1 MLPVEQCAVCGDDAT
16 SNKQYGA
23 TTCHSCRVF
32 FHRAVKAKEKKSC
45 RLRGNCPINRFTRT
59 QCRACR
65 LAQCVKAGMQK
76 LGKKRKPSEDQRP
89 SKITEE
95 DVNTTRATTSLPCS
109 PHVSKPACV
118 ISTNP
123 NSAREGSQSVKC
135 MRIAVITST
144 PTRTKYSKKEDQ
156 VNSESPKGPWVG
168 NPEEFSIQT
177 LIVTSSLIPE
187 RLSTTLNLAADAV
200 LPKITKQIIEPLI
213 SMDQFALSR
222 VKEGHRAWYPNQYG
236 LLVFQFYESLVKEF
250 LGCWL
255 SSWPSFLADHTNQV
269 STTLCG
275 LVVGLEQC
283 FAHRGLYEQAVFSS
297 PCITPSMERLWG
309 NTFPM
314 EEDYPGITMEGTENL
329 ASPWARHMDDEHF
342 VSESVKLLADVVA
355 DDPVTAK
362 LLTFLAFFSSDRVGS
377 TCEEAQELLGREKSR
392 IQEQLLHHL
401 KRQGRSPYQV
411 DEILS
416 RMTEVGKLLLS
427 SCLLHSGD
435 VPCEDWKDIQ
445 L

>member
-1 MLPVEQCAVCGDDAT
+1 
-16 SNKQYGA
+16 
-23 TTCHSCRVF
+23 
-32 FHRAVKAKEKKSC
+32 
-45 RLRGNCPINRFTRT
+45 
-59 QCRACR
+59 
-65 LAQCVKAGMQK
+65 
-76 LGKKRKPSEDQRP
+76 
-89 SKITEE
+89 
-95 DVNTTRATTSLPCS
+95 
-109 PHVSKPACV
+109 
-118 ISTNP
+118 
-123 NSAREGSQSVKC
+123 
-135 MRIAVITST
+135 
-144 PTRTKYSKKEDQ
+144 
-156 VNSESPKGPWVG
+156 
-168 NPEEFSIQT
+168 
-177 LIVTSSLIPE
+177 
-187 RLSTTLNLAADAV
+187 
-200 LPKITKQIIEPLI
+200 
-213 SMDQFALSR
+213 MDQFALSR

-362 LLTFLAFFSSDRVGS
+362 LLTFLAFFSSNRVGS
-377 TCEEAQELLGREKSR
+377 TCEGAQELLGREKSR

-411 DEILS
+411 ITY
-416 RMTEVGKLLLS
+416 M
-427 SCLLHSGD
+427 
-435 VPCEDWKDIQ
+435 W
-445 L
+445 